1 MIHRPVDESGDALP
15 ALASS
20 AVLKGI
26 RAEIQLVND
35 RLNLLSG
42 DWWENPA
49 WGNAALEML
58 KGSRLTEADQRAMA
72 SYITSFIRETPGV
85 QDVRDVSYS
94 VEGRQFRFACT
105 IETENGT
112 ASVEYVL

>member
-15 ALASS
+15 VLATS

-26 RAEIQLVND
+26 RAETQFVND
-35 RLNLLSG
+35 RLNMLSG

-94 VEGRQFRFACT
+94 VEGRQFHFTCT
-105 IETENGT
+105 IETDDGT
-112 ASVEYVL
+112 ASIHYEL